1 MSETVVSIHDLHKS
15 FDSQVVLDGVNL
27 EVHEAECF
35 VILGRSGTGKSVLLK
50 LVVAL
55 LQPDSGTIRI
65 FGEEIHRL
73 KSTQINKLRKRIG
86 FLFQFSALFDSMTVE
101 ENVTFPLLRSGS
113 LSDAECRDRANQLLA
128 RVGMQDAVRKL
139 PSDISGGM
147 KKRVGLARA
156 LALDPEL
163 VLLDEPT
170 AGLDPVTA
178 TEIVELIR
186 ELQEER
192 KITSIVVTHDIHSAR
207 RISTRVAMLN
217 DGNFPFE
224 GNFAELEKSEIPEIA
239 AYVKQAFFSPQ
250 RANSAVNIRS

>member
-1 MSETVVSIHDLHKS
+1 MIHYEYDRVSIDDLHKS
-15 FDSQVVLDGVNL
+15 FDGQVVLNGLNLGVRK
-27 EVHEAECF
+27 AECF
-35 VILGRSGTGKSVLLK
+35 VVLGRSGTGKSVLLK

-55 LQPDSGTIRI
+55 LQPDSGTVRI

-73 KSTQINKLRKRIG
+73 NPDRINELRRRIG

-101 ENVTFPLLRSGS
+101 ENVTFPMLRNGS
-113 LSDAECRDRANQLLA
+113 LSEAECRDRANQLLA
-128 RVGMQDAVRKL
+128 RVGMQDAVKKL

-163 VLLDEPT
+163 MLLDEPT

-192 KITSIVVTHDIHSAR
+192 KIASIVVTHDIHSAR
-207 RISTRVAMLN
+207 RISTRVAMLHG
-217 DGNFPFE
+217 GNFVFE
-224 GNFAELEKSEIPEIA
+224 GNFEELEENDLPEIA
-239 AYVKQAFFSPQ
+239 AYVKQAF
-250 RANSAVNIRS
+250 